1 MVKHLDD
8 QTDTLTE
15 DPPEYNPPVTEDE
28 FILFLDALSR
38 GASHK
43 TSCRHAGRSEGGMR
57 GYYGKIGERAERVGR
72 ARADWELFHLDR
84 LSKTDDDGSGSSSRI
99 RGSLGALAS
108 TDPRYQKQVKIGG
121 TTINNN
127 TLNMIAD
134 PRPPGSIGTLE
145 RYALPDADA
154 VVIDATSPI
163 EEITQAIPSEPAAE
177 PSDVE
182 PIL

>member
-1 MVKHLDD
+1 
-8 QTDTLTE
+8 
-15 DPPEYNPPVTEDE
+15 
-28 FILFLDALSR
+28 
-38 GASHK
+38 
-43 TSCRHAGRSEGGMR
+43 MR

-84 LSKTDDDGSGSSSRI
+84 LSKTDDDGSGSSSRV

-145 RYALPDADA
+145 RYALPQADA
-154 VVIDATSPI
+154 RVIDTPPIQESSPVPAP
-163 EEITQAIPSEPAAE
+163 TAAAE
-177 PSDVE
+177 PGDVE